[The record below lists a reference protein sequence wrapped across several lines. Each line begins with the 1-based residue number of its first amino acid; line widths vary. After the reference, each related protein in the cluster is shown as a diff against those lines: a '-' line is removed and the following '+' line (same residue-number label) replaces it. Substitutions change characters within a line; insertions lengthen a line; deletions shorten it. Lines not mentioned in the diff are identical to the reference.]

1 MILIFLG
8 VDLKFILHTLKEI
21 NLSMKKVDDVEF
33 NETLEITIFN
43 LDNLINQLEDLFEK
57 ELNQDI
63 LKNVKEEDLD
73 VEPSYQQW
81 VNIESFL
88 LNLKKALMELADCKA
103 LHDLIIF
110 NRLIKCH
117 SLVEISFFKL
127 KKKIDQDFS

>member
-8 VDLKFILHTLKEI
+8 VELKFILNTLKEI

-43 LDNLINQLEDLFEK
+43 LNNLINQLEDLFEK
-57 ELNQDI
+57 ELNLDI
-63 LKNVKEEDLD
+63 LTNVKEEDLD

-81 VNIESFL
+81 VNIESL
-88 LNLKKALMELADCKA
+88 LFNLKKALMELADCKA

-117 SLVEISFFKL
+117 SLVEISLFKL

>member
-8 VDLKFILHTLKEI
+8 VELKFILHTLKEI

-117 SLVEISFFKL
+117 SLVEISLFKL